1 MKRTNETTE
10 NPPVAEDAQRKF
22 EAFVRTLHLPRYA
35 ELPSIELYMDQV
47 LTYVDDQ
54 LRPLFPAGEKLLTSS
69 MVNNYVKQ
77 KLIPVPRHKRYGR
90 EHVALLIFICLMKRT
105 VSIADIQR
113 LFAVQEA
120 THSIERAYDFF
131 CTAAEESLRALFC
144 GKTNEHSLGEWA
156 IEDPHGFAFSLCVTS
171 ASELSLE
178 RRMAVSA
185 ATAIANKIYLEKC
198 LEFAS
203 TNETENL

>member
-1 MKRTNETTE
+1 MKRTTDTTE
-10 NPPVAEDAQRKF
+10 KPPAAKDARCEF

-54 LRPLFPAGEKLLTSS
+54 LRLLFPAGEKLLTSS

-77 KLIPVPRHKRYGR
+77 RLIPTPRHKRYGR
-90 EHVALLIFICLMKRT
+90 EHVALLIFICLMKRA

-144 GKTNEHSLGEWA
+144 GMTNERSLGEWA
-156 IEDPHGFAFSLCVTS
+156 IEDPRGFAFSLRLEP
-171 ASELSLE
+171 ADGLSLE

-198 LEFAS
+198 LEFANS
-203 TNETENL
+203 D

>member
-1 MKRTNETTE
+1 MKQTNETTE
-10 NPPVAEDAQRKF
+10 TSLARKTAQCEF
-22 EAFVRTLHLPRYA
+22 EAFVSTLHLPRYA
-35 ELPSIELYMDQV
+35 EIPSIDLYMDQV
-47 LTYVDDQ
+47 LTYVDEQ

-77 KLIPVPRHKRYGR
+77 KLIPVPQHKRYGR

-120 THSIERAYDFF
+120 THSTERAYDFF

-144 GKTNEHSLGEWA
+144 GMTSEHNLGEWA
-156 IEDPHGFAFSLCVTS
+156 IEDPHGFAFSLQVAS
-171 ASELSLE
+171 ASNLSLE
-178 RRMAVSA
+178 RRMAISA

-198 LEFAS
+198 LEFANS
-203 TNETENL
+203 D

>member
-1 MKRTNETTE
+1 MNETPE
-10 NPPVAEDAQRKF
+10 KPLEADDVRRDF

-47 LTYVDDQ
+47 LAYVDAQ

-77 KLIPVPRHKRYGR
+77 KLIPTPQRKRYGR
-90 EHVALLIFICLMKRT
+90 EHVALLVFICLMKRV

-120 THSIERAYDFF
+120 THSTERAYDFF

-144 GKTNEHSLGEWA
+144 GATNAYSLGEWS
-156 IEDPHGFAFSLCVTS
+156 IEDPAGFAFALRVSS
-171 ASELSLE
+171 ARELSLE
-178 RRMAVSA
+178 RRMAISA

-198 LEFAS
+198 LEFA
-203 TNETENL
+203 TLE